1 MQRCFLLS
9 LAAAVLVVAPACGCQ
24 PPGWAPWNITY
35 RVQQAEMV
43 VWGRVVAKH
52 GLKIPPSTSY
62 TAEVEYGC
70 HVKADTAALVP
81 RFNITKMGHE
91 GPGQC
96 VSHDVD
102 IGSYYFFFL
111 TWGEEE
117 VLVPQDMNL
126 EPGVLPDTTENR
138 LEFSLCC
145 GFTLSVC
152 QPDQLTTSQPL
163 TVPQTTGQ
171 PQTVPRTTSQPQTV
185 PRTTSQPQT
194 IPDGTNPAGPTVVMT
209 TVNDSMTTQN
219 MMTTPDIAVGGA
231 ARLCLSA
238 ILVLLSALVVAGHL
252 TV

>member
-52 GLKIPPSTSY
+52 GLKTPPATSY
-62 TAEVEYGC
+62 TAEVAYGC
-70 HVKADTAALVP
+70 HVKGDSAALHP

-117 VLVPQDMNL
+117 VLIPQDMNL

-152 QPDQLTTSQPL
+152 QPDQLTTSQPM
-163 TVPQTTGQ
+163 TVPQ
-171 PQTVPRTTSQPQTV
+171 TTSQPQTTS
-185 PRTTSQPQT
+185 RTTNQPQT
-194 IPDGTNPAGPTVVMT
+194 IPDGTNPAGPTVAMT
-209 TVNDSMTTQN
+209 TVNVSMTTQS

-231 ARLCLSA
+231 SRLGVST